1 MRERPV
7 LVVAMVTALLAT
19 GSVAFAAF
27 TSTHTAT
34 TTLGAGVLAP
44 PTNPAATHGPCT
56 PLNASITVSWT
67 PTTSAWADGYEILGS
82 LVATG
87 PFTPVATVNG
97 VGTTSYTVNGLSFA
111 TTYHYVVK
119 ATKANWRSA
128 ATAVVSRTTLSAL
141 CL

>member
-7 LVVAMVTALLAT
+7 LVVAIVTALLAT

-27 TSTHTAT
+27 TSSHTAT
-34 TTLGAGVLAP
+34 TTLGTDVLAL
-44 PTNPAATHGPCT
+44 PTNPVATHGPCT

-67 PTTSAWADGYEILGS
+67 ATTSTWADGYEILGS
-82 LVATG
+82 LLAIG
-87 PFTPVATVNG
+87 PFTTVGTVNG
-97 VGTTSYTVNGLSFA
+97 VGTTSYTANGLAFG

-128 ATAVVSRTTLSAL
+128 PTAAVSRTTLSAL
-141 CL
+141 CV